1 LFARSTTAA
10 RLARCGHLTTV
21 LRAEVLC
28 RRTSALVSQNSRR
41 RRALLADEIVGQGER
56 RAEILPVM
64 RRPVLR
70 KFGDG
75 F

>member
-1 LFARSTTAA
+1 
-10 RLARCGHLTTV
+10 
-21 LRAEVLC
+21 
-28 RRTSALVSQNSRR
+28 VSQNSRR